1 MLVDVRGNG
10 STVLRQ
16 FPSSGTLPKGSTII
30 LYTEEG
36 LEDSTVVVPNLTGR
50 SVASVEQTLSAL
62 GLNLRKE
69 GNISSDNVVATAQD
83 IESGSTVTVGSVI
96 TVTFHDPNATVE

>member
-1 MLVDVRGNG
+1 MVDVRGNG

-16 FPSSGTLPKGSTII
+16 FPSSGTLPKGSTVV

-36 LEDSTVVVPNLTGR
+36 LEEETVVVPDLTGR
-50 SVASVEQTLSAL
+50 SVSSVEQTLAAL
-62 GLNLRKE
+62 GLNLRKD
-69 GNISSDNVVATAQD
+69 GNISSDSVVATTQD
-83 IESGSTVTVGSVI
+83 VTSGSSVTVGTVV